1 MVAAAERCA
10 RITPSGSTSAA
21 AIVTIPV
28 AYQTSPVRCF
38 PMAMAART
46 SAIVKQ
52 PRKIAGNGST
62 LRLRLDRKTITQM
75 QRAALTTAPAMAST
89 RRTAITVVD
98 VEFQKPIMLM
108 DQARDQASSH
118 VMILA

>member
-1 MVAAAERCA
+1 
-10 RITPSGSTSAA
+10 
-21 AIVTIPV
+21 
-28 AYQTSPVRCF
+28 
-38 PMAMAART
+38 
-46 SAIVKQ
+46 
-52 PRKIAGNGST
+52 
-62 LRLRLDRKTITQM
+62 
-75 QRAALTTAPAMAST
+75 MAST